1 MSALDTIQTE
11 HDLTTSR
18 ICVLAEKHD
27 EEQYIVNQELAELEK
42 LAQCSDNTAIKK
54 INFRKY
60 INRNYY
66 TNVWVDD
73 PSYDFGATMKG
84 LEE

>member
-54 INFRKY
+54 NQLQKIY
-60 INRNYY
+60 QSELLHQCL
-66 TNVWVDD
+66 V
-73 PSYDFGATMKG
+73 
-84 LEE
+84 